1 MFWERSICKTRFQLK
16 GWNFVSAF
24 NDLELT
30 LLCFQ
35 TFVCGCGEVKLS
47 YRGIKTSTYSPR
59 CLETGKMNLI
69 HRNCLLTSGHLL
81 CEKDDHLGEVDG
93 SGGLA
98 DHAGGFSV
106 WDWSSDWG
114 ESGLQVA
121 GGEDTVLKI
130 GKGRIWELDRVNPV
144 FINYLRYPGIRLVV
158 DRWPLFIG
166 TFKL

>member
-1 MFWERSICKTRFQLK
+1 MVVGRS
-16 GWNFVSAF
+16 NF
-24 NDLELT
+24 LT
-30 LLCFQ
+30 
-35 TFVCGCGEVKLS
+35 G
-47 YRGIKTSTYSPR
+47 GIKTSTYSPR
-59 CLETGKMNLI
+59 CLETGKVNLI
-69 HRNCLLTSGHLL
+69 HRHCLLTSGHLL

-130 GKGRIWELDRVNPV
+130 GNLKLGRSKHMHINPSGPQSLGSYV
-144 FINYLRYPGIRLVV
+144 PLSYKHLKREPKNGGFYRQMACLYLK
-158 DRWPLFIG
+158 LFVSSG
-166 TFKL
+166 LKAEAP